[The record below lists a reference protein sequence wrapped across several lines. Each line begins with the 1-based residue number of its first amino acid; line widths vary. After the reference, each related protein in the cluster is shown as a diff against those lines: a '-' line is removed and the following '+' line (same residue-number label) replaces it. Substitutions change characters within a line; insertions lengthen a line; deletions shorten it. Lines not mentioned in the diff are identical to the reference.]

1 VQVITD
7 PVERPSHA
15 GSFGWGMESW
25 ADEYIRGSAMKNL
38 KLGHRLI
45 GLFMVM
51 ALIVALTGGF
61 GAWSIYKVGDRI
73 QNMLSNLAS
82 QQKLVLLME
91 LSQKDCQIN
100 LLKTAMVRSEIEKFE
115 ESAEDFRM
123 KKDLFRSQCETLLKG
138 NPKLGIRPAQK
149 GGQIETKL
157 KAALEVWD
165 KYEAAAEGLIAH
177 KEKLLKGVKPGSVN
191 LSLADEK
198 LHQDLADLTEAN
210 EKAKTAVDD
219 LLVTVNNLMTEMNKE
234 IILTQRSAFAA
245 FVFVIIAAIVL
256 AAVLG
261 LLTTRNIVRR
271 IDKMVQALNRGAE
284 GDLSVRVDIDSADEL
299 GKLGDDFNKM
309 LGKLSEMTGKV
320 NASSTELGTVTANIS
335 DATKQVVNGAHI
347 QADGISNTSS
357 AMTQINI
364 SIKGVAQGVES
375 LSLSAAESS
384 SSILEMAASVE
395 EVALNVENLA
405 QSVEEVSS
413 SISEMAASIKQVG
426 NNASS
431 LMDAAAVTAS
441 SVMEMDT
448 SIKQV
453 EKNAMD
459 TAAISEEVRKDAEM
473 GRNAVEATIAGIN
486 EIKRSSGI
494 TYEVINTLSVR
505 AHDIGTILSVIDEV
519 AEQTNL
525 LALNAAIIAAQA
537 GEHGKG
543 FAVVADEIKELAER
557 TSSSTR
563 EIAKVIRGVQD
574 ETQRAVEAIVQAEK
588 SITDG
593 EVLSK
598 KSGEALNKI
607 FEGVKQSTDRMGEI
621 ARATVEQAKGSLM
634 IRDAMEKVSEM
645 VAQIAKATHEQGQ
658 GGELITSA
666 VQRMK
671 ELTSQVRASTR
682 EQTKVGNF
690 IAKSTE
696 NITDMIQ
703 KIKQAC
709 DEQSRGSE
717 QIVVAVEDIQQSTGM
732 NLEATRIL
740 NDALAS
746 LLRQAEILN
755 REMSAFK
762 V

>member
-1 VQVITD
+1 
-7 PVERPSHA
+7 
-15 GSFGWGMESW
+15 
-25 ADEYIRGSAMKNL
+25 MKNL
-38 KLGHRLI
+38 KIGHRLI
-45 GLFMVM
+45 GLFMFM
-51 ALIVALTGGF
+51 ALLVAITGSF
-61 GAWSIYKVGDRI
+61 GAWTIHKVGDRI
-73 QNMLSNLAS
+73 QGMLTNLAN
-82 QQKLVLLME
+82 QQKMVLLME
-91 LSQKDCQIN
+91 LAQKDSHIN
-100 LLKTAMVRSEIEKFE
+100 LLKAVMVRSEMEKFE
-115 ESAEDFRM
+115 ESAEDYRM

-138 NPKLGIRPAQK
+138 NAKLGIRAAQK
-149 GGQIETKL
+149 GSAIEVKL
-157 KAALEVWD
+157 NDALASWAKFEEV
-165 KYEAAAEGLIAH
+165 AEELLTL
-177 KEKLLKGVKPGSVN
+177 KESQLKGAKPGAVGQSKSSDTLQQKSVE
-191 LSLADEK
+191 LA
-198 LHQDLADLTEAN
+198 EAN
-210 EKAKTAVDD
+210 DKAKTDADD
-219 LLVTVNNLMTEMNKE
+219 LLVTVNKLMTEMNKE
-234 IILTQRSAFAA
+234 VASTQRSAFAA
-245 FVFVIIAAIVL
+245 FILVILSAIVL

-261 LLTTRNIVRR
+261 MVTTRHIVRR
-271 IDKMVQALNRGAE
+271 IEKMVDALNRGAE
-284 GDLSVRVDIDSADEL
+284 GDLAVRVEVDSGDEL
-299 GKLGDDFNKM
+299 GKLGEDFNTM
-309 LGKLSEMTGKV
+309 LGKLSEMMGKV
-320 NASSTELGTVTANIS
+320 TRSTAELGQVTGNIS
-335 DATKQVVNGAHI
+335 EATRQVVNGAHI
-347 QADGISNTSS
+347 QADGITNTSS
-357 AMTQINI
+357 AMSQINT
-364 SIKGVAQGVES
+364 SIKGVGQGVES

-405 QSVEEVSS
+405 QSVDEVSS
-413 SISEMAASIKQVG
+413 SISQMAVSIKQVG
-426 NNASS
+426 SNAAS

-453 EKNAMD
+453 ERNAMD
-459 TAAISEEVRKDAEM
+459 TAAISEDVRKDAEI

-494 TYEVINTLSVR
+494 TSEVITNLSVR

-563 EIAKVIRGVQD
+563 EISKVIRGVQD
-574 ETQRAVEAIVQAEK
+574 ETQRAVEAISQAEK
-588 SITDG
+588 SIADG
-593 EVLSK
+593 EVLSQ

-607 FEGVKQSTDRMGEI
+607 FAGVKQSTDRMGEI

-634 IRDAMEKVSEM
+634 IRDAMEKFSEM
-645 VAQIAKATHEQGQ
+645 VAQIAKATQEQGQ
-658 GGELITSA
+658 GGDLITSA

-671 ELTSQVRASTR
+671 ELTAQVRASTR

-717 QIVVAVEDIQQSTGM
+717 QIVVAVEDIQQSTSM

-740 NDALAS
+740 NDSLAS
-746 LLRQAEILN
+746 LLRQSEILDK
-755 REMSAFK
+755 EMSAFK

>member
-1 VQVITD
+1 
-7 PVERPSHA
+7 
-15 GSFGWGMESW
+15 
-25 ADEYIRGSAMKNL
+25 MKNL

-45 GLFMVM
+45 GLFMFM
-51 ALIVALTGGF
+51 ALLVAITGLF

-73 QNMLSNLAS
+73 QGMLMNLAN
-82 QQKLVLLME
+82 QQKLILQIE
-91 LSQKDCQIN
+91 LSQKDSHIN
-100 LLKTAMVRSEIEKFE
+100 LLKAVMIRKNIEKFE
-115 ESAEDFRM
+115 ESAEDYRM
-123 KKDLFRSQCETLLKG
+123 KRDLFKSQCDILLKG
-138 NPKLGIRPAQK
+138 NKKIGILPAQK
-149 GGQIETKL
+149 GGPIEL
-157 KAALEVWD
+157 KVNEALDNWAKFD
-165 KYEAAAEGLIAH
+165 EAAENVLTL
-177 KEKLLKGVKPGSVN
+177 KENQLKGSKAGAGQAVSDDTLHQKT
-191 LSLADEK
+191 LELAD
-198 LHQDLADLTEAN
+198 AN
-210 EKAKTAVDD
+210 EKAKTVVDD
-219 LLVTVNNLMTEMNKE
+219 LLVTVNKLMNEMTKE
-234 IILTQRSAFAA
+234 VVSTQRSAFTT
-245 FVFVIIAAIVL
+245 FIFVIVAAIIL
-256 AAVLG
+256 AALLG
-261 LLTTRNIVRR
+261 IVTTRYLVKR
-271 IDKMVQALNRGAE
+271 IDLMLRALQRGSE
-284 GDLSVRVDIDSADEL
+284 GDLSSRVGIDSQDEL
-299 GKLGDDFNKM
+299 GKLGEDFNSMLDKLSVM
-309 LGKLSEMTGKV
+309 VGKVTSSTGELGK
-320 NASSTELGTVTANIS
+320 VTDTIS

-405 QSVEEVSS
+405 QSVDEVSS
-413 SISEMAASIKQVG
+413 SISEMAVSIKQVG
-426 NNASS
+426 NNAAS
-431 LMDAAAVTAS
+431 LMDASAITAS
-441 SVMEMDT
+441 SVMEMDS

-453 EKNAMD
+453 EKNVME
-459 TAAISEEVRKDAEM
+459 TAGIAEDVRKDAEV

-486 EIKRSSGI
+486 EIRRASGI

-574 ETQRAVEAIVQAEK
+574 ETQRAVDAIAQAEK
-588 SITDG
+588 SIADG
-593 EVLSK
+593 EVLSQ

-607 FEGVKQSTDRMGEI
+607 FSGVKQSTDRMGEI

-717 QIVVAVEDIQQSTGM
+717 QIVVAVEDIQQSTTM
-732 NLEATRIL
+732 NLEATRLL
-740 NDALAS
+740 NESLAS
-746 LLRQAEILN
+746 LLHQAEILN
-755 REMSAFK
+755 REMGAFK
-762 V
+762 I

>member
-1 VQVITD
+1 M
-7 PVERPSHA
+7 S
-15 GSFGWGMESW
+15 
-25 ADEYIRGSAMKNL
+25 
-38 KLGHRLI
+38 
-45 GLFMVM
+45 
-51 ALIVALTGGF
+51 
-61 GAWSIYKVGDRI
+61 
-73 QNMLSNLAS
+73 
-82 QQKLVLLME
+82 
-91 LSQKDCQIN
+91 
-100 LLKTAMVRSEIEKFE
+100 
-115 ESAEDFRM
+115 
-123 KKDLFRSQCETLLKG
+123 
-138 NPKLGIRPAQK
+138 
-149 GGQIETKL
+149 
-157 KAALEVWD
+157 
-165 KYEAAAEGLIAH
+165 
-177 KEKLLKGVKPGSVN
+177 
-191 LSLADEK
+191 
-198 LHQDLADLTEAN
+198 
-210 EKAKTAVDD
+210 
-219 LLVTVNNLMTEMNKE
+219 
-234 IILTQRSAFAA
+234 
-245 FVFVIIAAIVL
+245 
-256 AAVLG
+256 
-261 LLTTRNIVRR
+261 
-271 IDKMVQALNRGAE
+271 
-284 GDLSVRVDIDSADEL
+284 
-299 GKLGDDFNKM
+299 
-309 LGKLSEMTGKV
+309 
-320 NASSTELGTVTANIS
+320 
-335 DATKQVVNGAHI
+335 
-347 QADGISNTSS
+347 
-357 AMTQINI
+357 QINI

-413 SISEMAASIKQVG
+413 SISEMA
-426 NNASS
+426 
-431 LMDAAAVTAS
+431 
-441 SVMEMDT
+441 T

-453 EKNAMD
+453 EKNAME
-459 TAAISEEVRKDAEM
+459 TAAISEDVRKDAEM
-473 GRNAVEATIAGIN
+473 GRNAVVATITGIN

-494 TYEVINTLSVR
+494 TYEVINNLSVR

-563 EIAKVIRGVQD
+563 EISKVIRGVQE
-574 ETQRAVEAIVQAEK
+574 ETQRAVEAIAQAEK
-588 SITDG
+588 SIADG
-593 EVLSK
+593 EVLSQ

-607 FEGVKQSTDRMGEI
+607 FDGVKQSTDRMGEI

-645 VAQIAKATHEQGQ
+645 VAQIARATHEQGQ

-671 ELTSQVRASTR
+671 ELTSQVRGSTR

-717 QIVVAVEDIQQSTGM
+717 QIVVAVEDIQQSTSM

-740 NDALAS
+740 NEALAS
-746 LLRQAEILN
+746 LLRQAEIIN

>member
-1 VQVITD
+1 
-7 PVERPSHA
+7 
-15 GSFGWGMESW
+15 
-25 ADEYIRGSAMKNL
+25 MKNL
-38 KLGHRLI
+38 KLGQRLI
-45 GLFMVM
+45 GLFMLM
-51 ALIVALTGGF
+51 ALIVAITGGY
-61 GAWSIYKVGDRI
+61 GAWSIYKVGSRI
-73 QNMLSNLAS
+73 QGMLTSLAS
-82 QQKLVLLME
+82 QQKQVLLME
-91 LSQKDCQIN
+91 LAQKDAHIN
-100 LLKTAMVRSEIEKFE
+100 LMKAIMVRSEMDKFE
-115 ESAEDFRM
+115 ESAEDYRM
-123 KKDLFRSQCETLLKG
+123 KKDLFRSQAETLLKG
-138 NPKLGIRPAQK
+138 NPKMQLLPVKK
-149 GGQIETKL
+149 GSVIDVKVKE
-157 KAALEVWD
+157 ALESWT
-165 KYEAAAEGLIAH
+165 KYEEAAEDTLAL
-177 KEKLLKGVKPGSVN
+177 KEKLLKSVKPGSAG
-191 LSLADEK
+191 LALADNGLHEK
-198 LHQDLADLTEAN
+198 AAGLADAN
-210 EKAKTAVDD
+210 DDAKRVVDD
-219 LLVTVNNLMTEMNKE
+219 LLVAVKNLMDETNKE
-234 IILTQRSAFAA
+234 VVSIQRSAFIA
-245 FVFVIIAAIVL
+245 FVFVIIVAIVL

-271 IDKMVQALNRGAE
+271 IDRMAHALNRGAE
-284 GDLSVRVDIDSADEL
+284 GDLSVRVEVDAADEL
-299 GKLGDDFNKM
+299 GKLGDDFNRM
-309 LGKLSEMTGKV
+309 LGKLAEMTGKV
-320 NASSTELGTVTANIS
+320 NASSLELGKITDNIS
-335 DATKQVVNGAHI
+335 EATKQVVNGAHI

-357 AMTQINI
+357 AMSQINI
-364 SIKGVAQGVES
+364 SIKGVGQGVES

-453 EKNAMD
+453 ERNAMD

-473 GRNAVEATIAGIN
+473 GRNAVAATIAGIN

-563 EIAKVIRGVQD
+563 EIAKVIRGVQE
-574 ETQRAVEAIVQAEK
+574 ETQRAVDAITQAEK

-593 EVLSK
+593 EVLSQ

-645 VAQIAKATHEQGQ
+645 VAQIAKATNEQAQ

-709 DEQSRGSE
+709 DEQGRGSE

-740 NDALAS
+740 NEALAS
-746 LLRQAEILN
+746 LVRQAEVLN
-755 REMSAFK
+755 KEMGAFK

>member
-1 VQVITD
+1 
-7 PVERPSHA
+7 
-15 GSFGWGMESW
+15 
-25 ADEYIRGSAMKNL
+25 MKNL

-45 GLFMVM
+45 GLFMFM
-51 ALIVALTGGF
+51 ALLVAITGIF
-61 GAWSIYKVGDRI
+61 GAWSIFQVGDRI
-73 QNMLSNLAS
+73 QGMLMNLAR
-82 QQKLVLLME
+82 QQRLILQIE
-91 LSQKDCQIN
+91 LSQKDSHIN
-100 LLKTAMVRSEIEKFE
+100 LLKAVMVRNNLDKFE
-115 ESAEDFRM
+115 ESAEDYRM
-123 KKDLFRSQCETLLKG
+123 KKDLFRSQCDILLKG
-138 NPKLGIRPAQK
+138 NKKLGILPAVK
-149 GGQIETKL
+149 GGPIEVKVNE
-157 KAALEVWD
+157 ALDTWAKFE
-165 KYEAAAEGLIAH
+165 EAAENVLSL
-177 KEKLLKGVKPGSVN
+177 KENQIKGVKQAAGQGGDDILRQKTVE
-191 LSLADEK
+191 LAD
-198 LHQDLADLTEAN
+198 AN
-210 EKAKTAVDD
+210 EKAKTVVDD
-219 LLVTVNNLMTEMNKE
+219 LLVTVNKLMDEMTKE
-234 IILTQRSAFAA
+234 VVSTQKSAFTT
-245 FVFVIIAAIVL
+245 FIFVIVAAIVL
-256 AAVLG
+256 AALLG
-261 LLTTRNIVRR
+261 VVTTRYLVRR
-271 IDKMVQALNRGAE
+271 IEKMVQALNRGSE
-284 GDLSVRVDIDSADEL
+284 GDLSVRVAIDSQDEL
-299 GKLGDDFNKM
+299 GKLGDDFNAM
-309 LGKLSEMTGKV
+309 LDKLSEMVGKV
-320 NASSTELGTVTANIS
+320 TTSTGELGRVTDNIS
-335 DATKQVVNGAHI
+335 DASKQVVNGAHI

-405 QSVEEVSS
+405 QSVDEVSS
-413 SISEMAASIKQVG
+413 SISEMAVSIKQVG
-426 NNASS
+426 NNAAS
-431 LMDAAAVTAS
+431 LMDASAVTAS
-441 SVMEMDT
+441 SVMEMDS

-453 EKNAMD
+453 EKNVME
-459 TAAISEEVRKDAEM
+459 TAGIAEEVRRDAET

-486 EIKRSSGI
+486 EIRRASGI

-574 ETQRAVEAIVQAEK
+574 ETQRAVDAIAQAEK
-588 SITDG
+588 SIADG
-593 EVLSK
+593 EVLSQ

-607 FEGVKQSTDRMGEI
+607 FSGVKQSTDRMNEI

-645 VAQIAKATHEQGQ
+645 VAQIASATHEQGQ

-717 QIVVAVEDIQQSTGM
+717 QIVVAVEDIQQSTTM

-740 NDALAS
+740 NEALAS
-746 LLRQAEILN
+746 LLRQAELIN

-762 V
+762 I

>member
-1 VQVITD
+1 
-7 PVERPSHA
+7 
-15 GSFGWGMESW
+15 
-25 ADEYIRGSAMKNL
+25 MKNL
-38 KLGHRLI
+38 KLGQRLI
-45 GLFMVM
+45 GLFMLM
-51 ALIVALTGGF
+51 ALIVAITGGY
-61 GAWSIYKVGDRI
+61 GAWSIYKVGSRI
-73 QNMLSNLAS
+73 QGMLTSLAS
-82 QQKLVLLME
+82 QQKQVLLME
-91 LSQKDCQIN
+91 LAQKDAHIN
-100 LLKTAMVRSEIEKFE
+100 LMKAIMVRSEMDKFE
-115 ESAEDFRM
+115 ESAEDYRM
-123 KKDLFRSQCETLLKG
+123 KKDLFRSQAETLLKG
-138 NPKLGIRPAQK
+138 NPKMQLLPVKK
-149 GGQIETKL
+149 GSVIDVKVKE
-157 KAALEVWD
+157 ALESWT
-165 KYEAAAEGLIAH
+165 KYEEAAEDTLAL
-177 KEKLLKGVKPGSVN
+177 KEKLLKSVKPGSAG
-191 LSLADEK
+191 LALADNGLHEK
-198 LHQDLADLTEAN
+198 AAGLADAN
-210 EKAKTAVDD
+210 DDAKRVVDD
-219 LLVTVNNLMTEMNKE
+219 LLVAVKNLMDETNKE
-234 IILTQRSAFAA
+234 VVSIQRSAFIA
-245 FVFVIIAAIVL
+245 FVFVIIVAIVL

-271 IDKMVQALNRGAE
+271 IDRMAHALNRGAE
-284 GDLSVRVDIDSADEL
+284 GDLSVRVEVDAADEL
-299 GKLGDDFNKM
+299 GKLGDDFNRM
-309 LGKLSEMTGKV
+309 LGKLAEMTGKV
-320 NASSTELGTVTANIS
+320 NASSLELGKITDNIS
-335 DATKQVVNGAHI
+335 EATKQVVNGAHI

-357 AMTQINI
+357 AMSQINI
-364 SIKGVAQGVES
+364 SIKGVGQGVES

-384 SSILEMAASVE
+384 SSILEMAA
-395 EVALNVENLA
+395 
-405 QSVEEVSS
+405 SVEEVSS

-453 EKNAMD
+453 ERNAMD

-473 GRNAVEATIAGIN
+473 GRNAVAATIAGIN

-563 EIAKVIRGVQD
+563 EIAKVIRGVQE
-574 ETQRAVEAIVQAEK
+574 ETQRAVDAITQAEK

-593 EVLSK
+593 EVLSQ

-645 VAQIAKATHEQGQ
+645 VAQIAKATNEQAQ

-709 DEQSRGSE
+709 DEQGRGSE

-740 NDALAS
+740 NEALAS
-746 LLRQAEILN
+746 LVRQAEVLN
-755 REMSAFK
+755 KEMGAFK

>member
-1 VQVITD
+1 
-7 PVERPSHA
+7 
-15 GSFGWGMESW
+15 M
-25 ADEYIRGSAMKNL
+25 MNNL

-45 GLFMVM
+45 GLFMFM
-51 ALIVALTGGF
+51 ALLVAFTGIF

-73 QNMLSNLAS
+73 QGMLMNLAN
-82 QQKLVLLME
+82 QQKLILQIE
-91 LSQKDCQIN
+91 LSQKDSHIN
-100 LLKTAMVRSEIEKFE
+100 LLKAVMVRKDMEKFQ
-115 ESAEDFRM
+115 ESAEDYRM
-123 KKDLFRSQCETLLKG
+123 KKDLFRSQCDILLKG
-138 NPKLGIRPAQK
+138 NKKIGILPAQK
-149 GGQIETKL
+149 GGPIEVKVNEALDAWTKFEAVAENLLAL
-157 KAALEVWD
+157 KESQ
-165 KYEAAAEGLIAH
+165 
-177 KEKLLKGVKPGSVN
+177 LKGGKAGTGQSLGDESLHQKTVE
-191 LSLADEK
+191 LADV
-198 LHQDLADLTEAN
+198 N
-210 EKAKTAVDD
+210 EKAKTVVDD
-219 LLVTVNNLMTEMNKE
+219 LLVTVSKLMNEMTKE
-234 IILTQRSAFAA
+234 VVSTQRSAFTT
-245 FVFVIIAAIVL
+245 FIVVIVVAIVL
-256 AAVLG
+256 AALLG
-261 LLTTRNIVRR
+261 IVTTRYIVRR
-271 IDKMVQALNRGAE
+271 IDKMVQGLQRGSE
-284 GDLSVRVDIDSADEL
+284 GDLSVRVAIDSEDEL
-299 GKLGDDFNKM
+299 GKLGEDFNSM
-309 LGKLSEMTGKV
+309 LDKLSVMVGKV
-320 NASSTELGTVTANIS
+320 TSSTGELGRVTDNIS
-335 DATKQVVNGAHI
+335 GATKQVVNGAHI

-357 AMTQINI
+357 AMSQINI

-405 QSVEEVSS
+405 QSVDEVSS
-413 SISEMAASIKQVG
+413 SISEMAVSIKQVG
-426 NNASS
+426 NNAAS
-431 LMDAAAVTAS
+431 LMEAATLTAS
-441 SVMEMDT
+441 SVMEMDS

-453 EKNAMD
+453 EKNVVE
-459 TAAISEEVRKDAEM
+459 TAAIAEDVRKDAET

-486 EIKRSSGI
+486 EIRRASGI

-574 ETQRAVEAIVQAEK
+574 ETQRAVDAIAQAEK
-588 SITDG
+588 SISDG
-593 EVLSK
+593 EVLSQ

-607 FEGVKQSTDRMGEI
+607 FSGVKQSTDRMGEV

-671 ELTSQVRASTR
+671 ELTSQVRGSTR

-717 QIVVAVEDIQQSTGM
+717 QIVVAVEDIQQSTSM
-732 NLEATRIL
+732 NLEATRLL
-740 NDALAS
+740 NEALAS
-746 LLRQAEILN
+746 LLRQAEIIN
-755 REMSAFK
+755 REMDAFK
-762 V
+762 I

>member
-1 VQVITD
+1 
-7 PVERPSHA
+7 
-15 GSFGWGMESW
+15 MN
-25 ADEYIRGSAMKNL
+25 NL

-45 GLFMVM
+45 GLFMFM
-51 ALIVALTGGF
+51 ALLVAFTGIF

-73 QNMLSNLAS
+73 QGMLMNLAN
-82 QQKLVLLME
+82 QQKLILQIE
-91 LSQKDCQIN
+91 LSQKDSHIN
-100 LLKTAMVRSEIEKFE
+100 LLKAVMVRKDMEKFQ
-115 ESAEDFRM
+115 ESAEDYRM
-123 KKDLFRSQCETLLKG
+123 KKDLFRSQCDILLKG
-138 NPKLGIRPAQK
+138 NKKIGILPAEK
-149 GGQIETKL
+149 GGPIEVKVNEALDAWTKF
-157 KAALEVWD
+157 
-165 KYEAAAEGLIAH
+165 EAAAENLLAL
-177 KEKLLKGVKPGSVN
+177 KESLLKGGKAGTGQ
-191 LSLADEK
+191 SLADES
-198 LHQDLADLTEAN
+198 LHQKTVELADVN
-210 EKAKTAVDD
+210 EKAKTVVDD
-219 LLVTVNNLMTEMNKE
+219 LLVTVSKLMNEMTKE
-234 IILTQRSAFAA
+234 VVSTQRSAFTT
-245 FVFVIIAAIVL
+245 FIVVIVVGIVL
-256 AAVLG
+256 AALLG
-261 LLTTRNIVRR
+261 IVTTRYIVRR
-271 IDKMVQALNRGAE
+271 IDKMVQGLQRGSE
-284 GDLSVRVDIDSADEL
+284 GDLSVRVAIDSEDEL
-299 GKLGDDFNKM
+299 GKLGEDFNSM
-309 LGKLSEMTGKV
+309 LDKLSVMVGKV
-320 NASSTELGTVTANIS
+320 TSSTGELGRVTDNIS
-335 DATKQVVNGAHI
+335 GATKQVVNGAHI

-357 AMTQINI
+357 AMSQINI

-405 QSVEEVSS
+405 QSVDEVSS
-413 SISEMAASIKQVG
+413 SISEMAVSIKQVG
-426 NNASS
+426 SNAAS
-431 LMDAAAVTAS
+431 LMEAATLTAS
-441 SVMEMDT
+441 SVMEMDS

-453 EKNAMD
+453 EKNVVE
-459 TAAISEEVRKDAEM
+459 TAAIAEDVRKDAET

-486 EIKRSSGI
+486 EIRRASGI

-574 ETQRAVEAIVQAEK
+574 ETQRAVDAIAQAEK
-588 SITDG
+588 SISDG
-593 EVLSK
+593 EVLSQ

-607 FEGVKQSTDRMGEI
+607 FSGVKQSTDRMGEV

-671 ELTSQVRASTR
+671 ELTSQVRGSTR

-717 QIVVAVEDIQQSTGM
+717 QIVVAVEDIQQSTSM
-732 NLEATRIL
+732 NLEATRLL
-740 NDALAS
+740 NEALAS
-746 LLRQAEILN
+746 LLHQAENIN
-755 REMSAFK
+755 REMDAFK
-762 V
+762 I

>member
-1 VQVITD
+1 
-7 PVERPSHA
+7 
-15 GSFGWGMESW
+15 
-25 ADEYIRGSAMKNL
+25 MKNL

-45 GLFMVM
+45 GLFMFM
-51 ALIVALTGGF
+51 ALLVALTGGF
-61 GAWSIYKVGDRI
+61 GAWTIYKVGDRI
-73 QNMLSNLAS
+73 QFMLSNLAN

-100 LLKTAMVRSEIEKFE
+100 VLKTAMIRNEIDKFE
-115 ESAEDFRM
+115 ESAEDYRM
-123 KKDLFRSQCETLLKG
+123 KKDLFRSQCDTLLKG
-138 NPKLGIRPAQK
+138 NPKLGIKPAQK
-149 GGQIETKL
+149 GGAIETKL
-157 KAALEVWD
+157 KTALDVWE
-165 KYEAAAEGLIAH
+165 KYETAAEELVAH
-177 KEKLLKGVKPGSVN
+177 KEKLLKGAKAGSAN
-191 LSLADEK
+191 LAMSDDK
-198 LHQDLADLTEAN
+198 LHQELADLTDAN

-234 IILTQRSAFAA
+234 VVTIQRSAFAA
-245 FVFVIIAAIVL
+245 FVFVIIAAIIL

-261 LLTTRNIVRR
+261 LLTTRNILRR
-271 IDKMVQALNRGAE
+271 IDKMVHALNRGAE
-284 GDLSVRVDIDSADEL
+284 GDLSVRVEMDSSDEL
-299 GKLGDDFNKM
+299 GKLGDDFNTM

-320 NASSTELGTVTANIS
+320 TTSTTELGHVTDNIS

-426 NNASS
+426 GNAAS

-459 TAAISEEVRKDAEM
+459 TAAISEDVRKDAEM

-494 TYEVINTLSVR
+494 TSEVVNTLSVR

-574 ETQRAVEAIVQAEK
+574 ETQRAVEAISQAEK
-588 SITDG
+588 SISDG
-593 EVLSK
+593 EILSK

-607 FEGVKQSTDRMGEI
+607 FDGVQQSTDRMGEI
-621 ARATVEQAKGSLM
+621 ARATVEQAKGSVM

-645 VAQIAKATHEQGQ
+645 VSQIAKATHEQGQ

-671 ELTSQVRASTR
+671 ELTSQVRGSTR

-717 QIVVAVEDIQQSTGM
+717 QIVVAVEDIQQSTSM

>member
-1 VQVITD
+1 
-7 PVERPSHA
+7 
-15 GSFGWGMESW
+15 
-25 ADEYIRGSAMKNL
+25 MKNL

-45 GLFMVM
+45 GLFMFM
-51 ALIVALTGGF
+51 ALIVAITGGF

-73 QNMLSNLAS
+73 QNKLSNLAS

-100 LLKTAMVRSEIEKFE
+100 LLKTSMIRSELEKYE
-115 ESAEDFRM
+115 ESAEDYRM

-138 NPKLGIRPAQK
+138 NPKLGIKPALT
-149 GGQIETKL
+149 GGAIEKKVKT
-157 KAALEVWD
+157 ALEVWE
-165 KYEAAAEGLIAH
+165 KYEAAAELVLTH
-177 KEKLLKGVKPGSVN
+177 KEKLLKEAKPGAAN
-191 LSLADEK
+191 QAMTDDK
-198 LHQDLADLTEAN
+198 LHSDLADLTEAN
-210 EKAKTAVDD
+210 EQAKTAVDE
-219 LLVTVNNLMTEMNKE
+219 LLITVNNLMTEMNKE
-234 IILTQRSAFAA
+234 IVSIQRSSFIT
-245 FVFVIIAAIVL
+245 FILVIIAAIVL

-261 LLTTRNIVRR
+261 LLTTRNIVKR
-271 IDKMVQALNRGAE
+271 IDKMVHALNRASE
-284 GDLSVRVDIDSADEL
+284 GDLSVRVDMEATDEL
-299 GKLGDDFNKM
+299 GNLGDDFNKM
-309 LGKLSEMTGKV
+309 LNKLSEMTGKV
-320 NASSTELGTVTANIS
+320 NASSIELGKVTDNIS
-335 DATKQVVNGAHI
+335 EATKQVVNGAHI

-364 SIKGVAQGVES
+364 SIKGVGQGVES

-426 NNASS
+426 NNAAS

-453 EKNAMD
+453 EKNALD
-459 TAAISEEVRKDAEM
+459 TASISEEVRKDAEM
-473 GRNAVEATIAGIN
+473 GRNAVAATIAGIN

-494 TYEVINTLSVR
+494 TNEVVNTLSLR
-505 AHDIGTILSVIDEV
+505 THDIGTILSVIDEV

-574 ETQRAVEAIVQAEK
+574 ETQRAVEAIAQAEK

-593 EVLSK
+593 EVLSQ

-645 VAQIAKATHEQGQ
+645 VAQIAKATNEQGQ

-709 DEQSRGSE
+709 DEQGRGSE
-717 QIVVAVEDIQQSTGM
+717 QIVIAVEDIEQSTSM

-740 NDALAS
+740 NESLAS
-746 LLRQAEILN
+746 LVRQSEILN
-755 REMSAFK
+755 KEMSAFK

>member
-1 VQVITD
+1 
-7 PVERPSHA
+7 
-15 GSFGWGMESW
+15 
-25 ADEYIRGSAMKNL
+25 MKNL

-45 GLFMVM
+45 GLFMLM
-51 ALIVALTGGF
+51 ALIVAITGSF

-73 QNMLSNLAS
+73 QGMLTNLAS
-82 QQKLVLLME
+82 QQKQVLLME
-91 LSQKDCQIN
+91 LAQKDCHIN
-100 LLKTAMVRSEIEKFE
+100 LLKAVMVRSDADKFE
-115 ESAEDFRM
+115 ESAEDYRM
-123 KKDLFRSQCETLLKG
+123 KRDLFRSQCETLLKG
-138 NPKLGIRPAQK
+138 NPKLGIKPAPK
-149 GGQIETKL
+149 GSLIEIKVN
-157 KAALEVWD
+157 AALVGWSKFEESAEELLSI
-165 KYEAAAEGLIAH
+165 KEKQMKPGGAGQAMSEGLH
-177 KEKLLKGVKPGSVN
+177 QKSVE
-191 LSLADEK
+191 LG
-198 LHQDLADLTEAN
+198 EASD
-210 EKAKTAVDD
+210 KAKTLVDD
-219 LLVTVNNLMTEMNKE
+219 LLVTVNKLMDEMKVE
-234 IILTQRSAFAA
+234 VVTIQRSAFAA
-245 FVFVIIAAIVL
+245 FVVVILAAIVL

-261 LLTTRNIVRR
+261 IMTTRYIVRR
-271 IDKMVQALNRGAE
+271 IEKMLHALNRGAE
-284 GDLSVRVDIDSADEL
+284 GDLSVRVEVDSGDEL
-299 GKLGDDFNKM
+299 GKLGEDFNTM
-309 LGKLSEMTGKV
+309 LGKLSELVSKV
-320 NASSTELGTVTANIS
+320 NRSTGELGTVTDKIS

-357 AMTQINI
+357 AMTQINV
-364 SIKGVAQGVES
+364 SIKGVGQGVES

-405 QSVEEVSS
+405 QSVDEVSS

-426 NNASS
+426 NNAAS
-431 LMDAAAVTAS
+431 LLDAAAVTAS
-441 SVMEMDT
+441 SVMEMDS

-459 TAAISEEVRKDAEM
+459 TAAISEDVRKDAEM

-494 TYEVINTLSVR
+494 TSEVITTLSVR
-505 AHDIGTILSVIDEV
+505 AHDIGNILSVIDDV

-574 ETQRAVEAIVQAEK
+574 ETQRAVEAISQAEK
-588 SITDG
+588 SIADG
-593 EVLSK
+593 EVLSQ

-607 FEGVKQSTDRMGEI
+607 FSGVKQSTDRMSEI

-645 VAQIAKATHEQGQ
+645 VAQIAKATHEQSQ

-717 QIVVAVEDIQQSTGM
+717 QIVVAVEDIQQSTSM

-740 NDALAS
+740 NESLAS

-755 REMSAFK
+755 NEMNAFK